1 MPFYNIQIFFRLR
14 ENNSK
19 GVYST
24 PHNTIRRFYFQ
35 QNEEILGMM
44 MMMKRKAGYDD
55 DESDREWRFQAGRFA
70 RSHHQ

>member
-24 PHNTIRRFYFQ
+24 PHNTIRRFYF
-35 QNEEILGMM
+35 NEEILGMM